1 MIQTFSIT
9 TEIKE
14 QDIRDV
20 LAMYLANTEHEVI
33 GFKLIDPTC
42 ESGHVLMKV

>member
-9 TEIKE
+9 AEIKE

-20 LAMYLANTEHEVI
+20 LAMCLVNTEREVI
-33 GFKLIDPTC
+33 GFKLI
-42 ESGHVLMKV
+42 EEE